1 MNIFD
6 VIHAKTSLD
15 AIIGSIR
22 LSLKDLREKHSK
34 RSDLIEPLEKYEVW
48 MIEARDIFSALEDEN
63 KQLMKR
69 LAQYHSEYLKLKHE
83 NNELKKFV

>member
-22 LSLKDLREKHSK
+22 ISLKDLREKYQHK
-34 RSDLIEPLEKYEVW
+34 KDLISNLEKYEVW
-48 MIEARDIFSALEDEN
+48 MLEARDTFSALEDEN

-83 NNELKKFV
+83 NKELKKFV

>member
-22 LSLKDLREKHSK
+22 ISLKDLREKHSK
-34 RSDLIEPLEKYEVW
+34 RTDLIEPLEKYEVW
-48 MIEARDIFSALEDEN
+48 MSEARDTFSSLEDEN
-63 KQLMKR
+63 KQLIKR

>member
-6 VIHAKTSLD
+6 IIHAKTSLD

-22 LSLKDLREKHSK
+22 LSLKDLREKYQHK
-34 RSDLIEPLEKYEVW
+34 KELISNLEKYEVW
-48 MIEARDIFSALEDEN
+48 MLEARDTFSALEDEN

-69 LAQYHSEYLKLKHE
+69 LTKYNSEYLKLKHE
-83 NNELKKFV
+83 NEELKKFV

>member
-22 LSLKDLREKHSK
+22 LSLKDIKEKHSK
-34 RSDLIEPLEKYEVW
+34 RIDLIEPLEKYEIW
-48 MIEARDIFSALEDEN
+48 MLEARDTFSALEDEN

-69 LAQYHSEYLKLKHE
+69 LAQYHCEYLKLKHE

>member
-22 LSLKDLREKHSK
+22 LSLKDLREKYQHK
-34 RSDLIEPLEKYEVW
+34 KNLISNLEKYEVW
-48 MIEARDIFSALEDEN
+48 MLEATRYF
-63 KQLMKR
+63 
-69 LAQYHSEYLKLKHE
+69 
-83 NNELKKFV
+83 